1 MVDTNNNNEIIETKV
16 PQSSLEHEMRTSFL
30 DYAMSVIVDRA
41 LPDVRD
47 GCKPVHRR
55 ILYVMNDVA
64 PATKA
69 TVKSARI
76 VGDVMGKYHP
86 HGDSSIYEAMVRMGQ
101 DFSMGEMLV
110 QGQGNFGSRDG
121 DKAAAMRYTE
131 ARLSKLGASL
141 MDDMEKDT
149 VDWQPNFDGT
159 LQEPVVLPTK
169 FPNFLVNGGSGIAVG
184 MATNVPTYNLG
195 EVCNGILAVL
205 DNKDLTDDE
214 LFGIIPGPDFP
225 TGAIIMGHA
234 GAYKAHTTGRG
245 SVIVRAKTHQET
257 FHDHPAIVV
266 DEIPYQVNKAQLIIK
281 IAELAKEKRIE
292 GISEIRDESSKEGLR
307 IVIELKRDAIYEVV
321 LNHLFQYTEM
331 QTSFPVNMMALNR
344 GRPMLFNV
352 RGVLDAFID
361 FRIEV
366 IRRRTIFDLNKA
378 RNRAHTL
385 LGLSVAVGNLD
396 AVIELIKSSA
406 NPEEARNALVAR
418 GWPASDIESYI
429 QLIDDPN
436 TEYENGLF
444 HMSEDQARAILELQL
459 HRLTGLER
467 DKIHDDLT
475 GLGAQIK
482 DLLEILGS
490 HERIVQIIREETTS
504 VRDNW
509 ASPRRTEISD
519 AEIDIDIEDL
529 IAREDMV
536 VTVSNTGY
544 IKRVALDTYRAQ
556 KRGGKGRNAM
566 TTKDD
571 DYVVQVFVAN
581 THTPLLFFSSKGLCY
596 KLKTYKLPEAAAAA
610 KGRPLVNLLPL
621 TAGETITAI
630 LPVPEDEVE
639 RVRESGVEHFL
650 MFATASGTVRRNRM
664 SDFDSI
670 RANGKIAMKLDEGD
684 SLISVLPCNE
694 NQDVFLTTYRGRCI
708 RFPVPEIRVF
718 AGRNST
724 GNRGMTLSDDDRI
737 IGMAM
742 LNHGETDAAIRAAYI
757 KQSRALRR
765 AATGVEEDAGDADE
779 EATSLILTEEQMAKL
794 AADEQFILTISENG
808 FGKRTSSYEYRT
820 THRGGGGF
828 TNIKLG
834 GKNTAVAGSFP
845 VADDQDIIMVTDGG
859 KIIRTPVDD
868 VRIAGRSTAG
878 VTLFRTAEN
887 EKVVSAISI
896 VRDEES
902 EEEVVVDTDAAAAE
916 STDVT
921 DAE

>member
-1 MVDTNNNNEIIETKV
+1 MSENINEVIETRV

-64 PATKA
+64 PATKP

-141 MDDMEKDT
+141 MDDMDKDT
-149 VDWQPNFDGT
+149 VDWQPNFDGS

-205 DNKDLTDDE
+205 DNRNISDDE

-225 TGAIIMGHA
+225 TGAMIMVHA

-245 SVIVRAKTHQET
+245 SIIIRSKTHIED
-257 FHDHPAIVV
+257 FRDHQAIIV
-266 DEIPYQVNKAQLIIK
+266 DEIPYQVNKAQMIIK
-281 IAELAKEKRIE
+281 IAELIKDKRIE

-307 IVIELKRDAIYEVV
+307 VVIELKRDAIADVV

-361 FRIEV
+361 FRAEV

-396 AVIELIKSSA
+396 EVIELIKSSP
-406 NPEEARNALVAR
+406 NPEAAREALIAR
-418 GWPASDIESYI
+418 GWKASDIESYI

-436 TEYENGLF
+436 TEYKDGMF
-444 HMSEDQARAILELQL
+444 FMSEDQARAILELQL

-475 GLGAQIK
+475 NLGATIR

-490 HERIVQIIREETTS
+490 HERIIQIIRDETIA

-536 VTVSNTGY
+536 VTVTNTGY

-566 TTKDD
+566 ATKED

-621 TAGETITAI
+621 EQGETITAI
-630 LPVPEDEVE
+630 LPVSEEDAA
-639 RVRESGVEHFL
+639 RVAESDKEHFL

-684 SLISVLPCNE
+684 SLISVLPCTE
-694 NQDVFLTTYRGRCI
+694 DQDVFLATYRGRAI

-724 GNRGMTLSDDDRI
+724 GVRGITLGSDDRI

-742 LNHGETDAAIRAAYI
+742 LNRGEADSAVRAAYI
-757 KQSRALRR
+757 KQSRAARR
-765 AATGVEEDAGDADE
+765 AETGIEEEADTEE
-779 EATSLILTEEQMAKL
+779 EATTLVLDDAKMAEL
-794 AADEQFILTISENG
+794 AASEEFILTISENG
-808 FGKRTSSYEYRT
+808 FGKRTSSYEYRL

-845 VADDQDIIMVTDGG
+845 VTNEQDIIMVTDGG
-859 KIIRTPVDD
+859 KIIRTPVHD

-896 VRDEES
+896 EGAGEETA
-902 EEEVVVDTDAAAAE
+902 EDTAE
-916 STDVT
+916 SVVTGDVT
-921 DAE
+921 E

>member
-1 MVDTNNNNEIIETKV
+1 MSEILNDTTEIKV

-64 PATKA
+64 PSTKP

-86 HGDSSIYEAMVRMGQ
+86 HGDSSIYEAMARMAQ

-121 DKAAAMRYTE
+121 DKPAAMRYTE

-149 VDWQPNFDGT
+149 VDWMPNFDGT

-169 FPNFLVNGGSGIAVG
+169 FPNFLVNGGSGIAGG

-195 EVCNGILAVL
+195 VVCNGILAIL
-205 DNKDLTDDE
+205 DNREISDDE

-225 TGAIIMGHA
+225 TGGIIMGRA
-234 GAYKAHTTGRG
+234 GAYKAHNTGRG
-245 SVIVRAKTHQET
+245 SIIVRAKTHIEE
-257 FHDHPAIVV
+257 FRDHQAIIV
-266 DEIPYQVNKAQLIIK
+266 DEVPYQVNKAQMIIK
-281 IAELAKEKRIE
+281 IAELIKDKRIE

-307 IVIELKRDAIYEVV
+307 IVVELKRDAIADVV

-331 QTSFPVNMMALNR
+331 QTNFPVNMMALNR

-361 FRIEV
+361 FRAEV

-378 RNRAHTL
+378 RARAHTL

-396 AVIELIKSSA
+396 EVIELIKSSP
-406 NPEEARNALVAR
+406 NPDAARTALVSR
-418 GWPASDIESYI
+418 GWRASDIETYI

-436 TEYENGLF
+436 TEYENGMF

-467 DKIHDDLT
+467 DKIHADLT
-475 GLGAQIK
+475 ALGTTIK

-490 HERIVQIIREETTS
+490 AARIMQIIRDETAA

-536 VTVSNTGY
+536 ITVTNTGY

-566 TTKDD
+566 ATKED

-581 THTPLLFFSSKGLCY
+581 THTPLLFFSSKGICY

-621 TAGETITAI
+621 SAGETITAI
-630 LPVPEDEVE
+630 LPVSDEEIE
-639 RVRESGVEHFL
+639 RVRASGKEHFL

-684 SLISVLPCNE
+684 SLISVLPCAE
-694 NQDVFLTTYRGRCI
+694 DQDVFLSTYRGRCI
-708 RFPVPEIRVF
+708 RFPVDEIRVF

-724 GNRGMTLSDDDRI
+724 GVRGMTLAADDKI

-742 LNHGETDAAIRAAYI
+742 LTRGESDAAVRAAYI
-757 KQSRALRR
+757 KQSRAARR
-765 AATGVEEDAGDADE
+765 AATGIEE
-779 EATSLILTEEQMAKL
+779 EADAEEETTSVVLDDAKMQEMASTEE
-794 AADEQFILTISENG
+794 FILTISENG

-820 THRGGGGF
+820 THRGGNGF
-828 TNIKLG
+828 ANIKLG

-845 VADDQDIIMVTDGG
+845 VADDHDIIMVTDGG
-859 KIIRTPVDD
+859 KIIRTPVSD
-868 VRIAGRSTAG
+868 VRIAGRATAG
-878 VTLFRTAEN
+878 VTLLRTAEN

-896 VRDEES
+896 VRDE
-902 EEEVVVDTDAAAAE
+902 
-916 STDVT
+916 T
-921 DAE
+921 DAEEVIMETDN

>member
-1 MVDTNNNNEIIETKV
+1 MSEILNDTTEIKV

-64 PATKA
+64 PSTKP

-86 HGDSSIYEAMVRMGQ
+86 HGDSSIYEAMARMAQ

-121 DKAAAMRYTE
+121 DKPAAMRYTE

-149 VDWQPNFDGT
+149 VDWMPNFDGT

-195 EVCNGILAVL
+195 EVCNGILAIL
-205 DNKDLTDDE
+205 DNREISDDE

-225 TGAIIMGHA
+225 TGGIIMGRA
-234 GAYKAHTTGRG
+234 GAYKAHNTGRG
-245 SVIVRAKTHQET
+245 SIIVRAKTHIEE
-257 FHDHPAIVV
+257 FRDHQAIIV
-266 DEIPYQVNKAQLIIK
+266 DEVPYQVNKAQMIIK
-281 IAELAKEKRIE
+281 IAELIKDKRIE

-307 IVIELKRDAIYEVV
+307 IVVELKRDAIADVV

-331 QTSFPVNMMALNR
+331 QTNFPVNMMALNR

-361 FRIEV
+361 FRAEV

-378 RNRAHTL
+378 RARAHTL

-396 AVIELIKSSA
+396 EVIELIKSSP
-406 NPEEARNALVAR
+406 NPDAARTALVSR
-418 GWPASDIESYI
+418 GWRASDIETYI

-436 TEYENGLF
+436 TEYENGMF

-467 DKIHDDLT
+467 DKIHADLT
-475 GLGAQIK
+475 ALGTTIK

-490 HERIVQIIREETTS
+490 AARIMQIIRDETAA

-536 VTVSNTGY
+536 ITVTNTGY

-566 TTKDD
+566 ATKED

-581 THTPLLFFSSKGLCY
+581 THTPLLFFSSKGICY

-621 TAGETITAI
+621 SAGETITAI
-630 LPVPEDEVE
+630 LPVSDEEIE
-639 RVRESGVEHFL
+639 RVRASGKEHFL

-684 SLISVLPCNE
+684 SLISVLPCAE
-694 NQDVFLTTYRGRCI
+694 DQDVFLSTYRGRCI
-708 RFPVPEIRVF
+708 RFPVDEIRVF

-724 GNRGMTLSDDDRI
+724 GVRGMTLAADDKI

-742 LNHGETDAAIRAAYI
+742 LTRGESDAAVRAAYI
-757 KQSRALRR
+757 KQSRAARR
-765 AATGVEEDAGDADE
+765 AATGIEE
-779 EATSLILTEEQMAKL
+779 EADAEEETSSVVLDDAKMQEMASTEE
-794 AADEQFILTISENG
+794 FILTISENG

-820 THRGGGGF
+820 THRGGNGF
-828 TNIKLG
+828 ANIKLG

-845 VADDQDIIMVTDGG
+845 VADDHDIIMVTDGG
-859 KIIRTPVDD
+859 KIIRTPVSD
-868 VRIAGRSTAG
+868 VRIAGRATAG
-878 VTLFRTAEN
+878 VTLLRTAEN

-896 VRDEES
+896 VRDE
-902 EEEVVVDTDAAAAE
+902 
-916 STDVT
+916 T
-921 DAE
+921 DAEEVIMETDN

>member
-1 MVDTNNNNEIIETKV
+1 MSEIIETNEINEIKV

-131 ARLSKLGASL
+131 ARLSKLGASM
-141 MDDMEKDT
+141 MDDLDKDT

-184 MATNVPTYNLG
+184 MATNVPTYNLA
-195 EVCNGILAVL
+195 EVCNGILAIL
-205 DNKDLTDDE
+205 DNDKISDDE
-214 LFGIIPGPDFP
+214 LFEIIPGPDFP
-225 TGAIIMGHA
+225 TGAIIMGRS

-245 SVIVRAKTHQET
+245 SIIVRAKTHMET

-266 DEIPYQVNKAQLIIK
+266 DEIPYQVNKSQMIIK
-281 IAELAKEKRIE
+281 IAELAKDKRIE

-307 IVIELKRDAIYEVV
+307 VVIELKRDAIPDVV
-321 LNHLFQYTEM
+321 LNQLFQYTEM
-331 QTSFPVNMMALNR
+331 QTNFPVNLMALNR
-344 GRPMLFNV
+344 GRPMLFNI
-352 RGVLDAFID
+352 RGVLDAFIE

-385 LGLSVAVGNLD
+385 LGLTVAVGNLD
-396 AVIELIKSSA
+396 EVIELIKSSP
-406 NPEEARNALVAR
+406 NPDVAR
-418 GWPASDIESYI
+418 EQLVSRTWPASDIETYI
-429 QLIDDPN
+429 KLIDDPN
-436 TEYENGLF
+436 TEYENGMF
-444 HMSEDQARAILELQL
+444 RMSEDQARAILELQL

-467 DKIHDDLT
+467 DKIHSDLVE
-475 GLGAQIK
+475 LGAQIK
-482 DLLEILGS
+482 DLLDILSS
-490 HERIVQIIREETTS
+490 HARIVQIIREETIDE
-504 VRDNW
+504 RDNW
-509 ASPRRTEISD
+509 SSKRRTEISD
-519 AEIDIDIEDL
+519 AEIDIDMEDL

-621 TAGETITAI
+621 ENGETITAI
-630 LPVPEDEVE
+630 LPVPEEEVQ
-639 RVRESGVEHFL
+639 RVAESGKEHFL
-650 MFATASGTVRRNRM
+650 MFATSTGTVRRNRM

-670 RANGKIAMKLDEGD
+670 RANGKIAMKLDDGE
-684 SLISVLPCNE
+684 SLISVLPCTE
-694 NQDVFLTTYRGRCI
+694 DQDVFLATYRGRCI
-708 RFPVPEIRVF
+708 RFPVNEIRIF

-724 GNRGMTLSDDDRI
+724 GVRGLSLGKDDRI

-742 LNHGETDAAIRAAYI
+742 LNHGETDSAVRAAYI
-757 KQSRALRR
+757 KQSRAARR
-765 AATGVEEDAGDADE
+765 AATGIEEEDDGEE
-779 EATSLILTEEQMAKL
+779 EATDLVLDDAKMAEL
-794 AADEQFILTISENG
+794 AKNEQFILTISENG
-808 FGKRTSSYEYRT
+808 FGKRTSSYEYRI
-820 THRGGGGF
+820 THRGGSGF
-828 TNIKLG
+828 ANIKLG

-845 VADDQDIIMVTDGG
+845 VDDNHDIIMVTDGG
-859 KIIRTPVDD
+859 KIIRTPVAD
-868 VRIAGRSTAG
+868 VRIAGRATAG

-887 EKVVSAISI
+887 EKVMSAISI
-896 VRDEES
+896 EH
-902 EEEVVVDTDAAAAE
+902 EEETNDEASSEQVETPE
-916 STDVT
+916 STEPV
-921 DAE
+921 AE

>member
-1 MVDTNNNNEIIETKV
+1 MSEIETTNEINEIKV
-16 PQSSLEHEMRTSFL
+16 PQSSIEHEMRTSFL

-131 ARLSKLGASL
+131 ARLSKLGATL
-141 MDDMEKDT
+141 MEDMDKDT

-195 EVCNGILAVL
+195 EICNGILAVL
-205 DNKDLTDDE
+205 DNRELSDDE
-214 LFGIIPGPDFP
+214 LFQIIPGPDFP
-225 TGAIIMGHA
+225 TGAIIMGRS

-245 SVIVRAKTHQET
+245 SIIVRAKTHNEK
-257 FHDHPAIVV
+257 FHDHEAIIV
-266 DEIPYQVNKAQLIIK
+266 DEIPYQVNKAQMIIK
-281 IAELAKEKRIE
+281 IAELAKDKKIE
-292 GISEIRDESSKEGLR
+292 GIAEIRDESSKEGLR
-307 IVIELKRDAIYEVV
+307 IVIELKRDAIPDVV
-321 LNHLFQYTEM
+321 LNHLFQFTEM
-331 QTSFPVNMMALNR
+331 QTNFPVNMMALNR

-352 RGVLDAFID
+352 RSVLDAFIE
-361 FRIEV
+361 FREEV

-396 AVIELIKSSA
+396 EVIELIKSSA
-406 NPEEARNALVAR
+406 SPEDARAALVAR
-418 GWPASDIESYI
+418 GWKASDIENYI

-436 TEYENGLF
+436 TEYKDGMF
-444 HMSEDQARAILELQL
+444 YMSEDQAKAILELQL

-467 DKIHDDLT
+467 DKLHADLVD
-475 GLGAQIK
+475 LGAQIR
-482 DLLEILGS
+482 DLLDILAS
-490 HERIVQIIREETTS
+490 HERIIQIIRDETTA

-509 ASPRRTEISD
+509 ASSRRTEISD

-544 IKRVALDTYRAQ
+544 IKRVSLDTYRAQ

-581 THTPLLFFSSKGLCY
+581 THTPLLFFSSRGLCY

-621 TAGETITAI
+621 AENETITAI
-630 LPVPEDEVE
+630 LPVPEEDAAAIK
-639 RVRESGVEHFL
+639 ESGKEHFL
-650 MFATASGTVRRNRM
+650 MFVTASGTVRRNRM

-670 RANGKIAMKLDEGD
+670 RANGKIAMKLDDGD
-684 SLISVLPCNE
+684 SLVAVLPCCE
-694 NQDVFLTTYRGRCI
+694 DQDVFLATYRGRCI
-708 RFPVPEIRVF
+708 RFPVPEIRIF

-724 GNRGMTLSDDDRI
+724 GVRGITLGKGDRI
-737 IGMAM
+737 IGMSM
-742 LNHGETDAAIRAAYI
+742 LNRGESDSAVRAAYV
-757 KQSRALRR
+757 KQSRAARR
-765 AATGVEEDAGDADE
+765 AATGIEE
-779 EATSLILTEEQMAKL
+779 EADTEEETTTLVLDDAKMAEL
-794 AADEQFILTISENG
+794 AAKEEFILTISENG
-808 FGKRTSSYEYRT
+808 FGKRTSSYEYRL

-845 VADDQDIIMVTDGG
+845 VNNENDIIMVTDGG
-859 KIIRTPVDD
+859 KIIRTPASDI
-868 VRIAGRSTAG
+868 RIAGRSTAG

-887 EKVVSAISI
+887 EKVMSAISI
-896 VRDEES
+896 ESDDADETLEPT
-902 EEEVVVDTDAAAAE
+902 TDQTE
-916 STDVT
+916 NG
-921 DAE
+921 

>member
-1 MVDTNNNNEIIETKV
+1 MSENEIKEIKI
-16 PQSSLEHEMRTSFL
+16 PQSSLEHEMRSSFL

-64 PATKA
+64 PATKS

-86 HGDSSIYEAMVRMGQ
+86 HGDSSIYEAMARMAQ
-101 DFSMGEMLV
+101 DFSMGETLV

-121 DKAAAMRYTE
+121 DKPAAMRYTE

-141 MDDMEKDT
+141 MDDMDKDT

-169 FPNFLVNGGSGIAVG
+169 FPNFLINGGSGIAVG
-184 MATNVPTYNLG
+184 MATNVPTYNLA
-195 EVCNGILAVL
+195 EVCNGILAIL
-205 DNKDLTDDE
+205 DNANITDDE
-214 LFGIIPGPDFP
+214 LFEIIPGPDFP
-225 TGAIIMGHA
+225 TGAIIMGRA
-234 GAYKAHTTGRG
+234 GAYRAHTTGRG
-245 SVIVRAKTHQET
+245 SIIVRAKTHNEII
-257 FHDHPAIVV
+257 HDHDAIVV
-266 DEIPYQVNKAQLIIK
+266 DEIPYQVNKAQMIVK
-281 IAELAKEKRIE
+281 IAELAKDKKIE

-307 IVIELKRDAIYEVV
+307 IVIELKRDAIPDVV

-331 QTSFPVNMMALNR
+331 QTNFPVNMMALNR
-344 GRPMLFNV
+344 GRPMLFTI
-352 RGVLDAFID
+352 RGVLDAFIE
-361 FRIEV
+361 FRTEV

-406 NPEEARNALVAR
+406 NPDDARTALISR
-418 GWPASDIESYI
+418 GWPASDIQSYI
-429 QLIDDPN
+429 ELIDDPN
-436 TEYENGLF
+436 TDYKDGMF
-444 HMSEDQARAILELQL
+444 YMSEDQARAILELQL

-467 DKIHDDLT
+467 DKLHADLVE
-475 GLGAQIK
+475 LGSLIK
-482 DLLEILGS
+482 DLLDILGS
-490 HERIVQIIREETTS
+490 HERIIQIIRDETTS

-509 ASPRRTEISD
+509 SSKRRTEISD
-519 AEIDIDIEDL
+519 ASVDIDVEDL

-544 IKRVALDTYRAQ
+544 IKRVSLDTYRAQ

-596 KLKTYKLPEAAAAA
+596 KLKTYKLPEATAAG

-621 TAGETITAI
+621 ESGETITAI
-630 LPVPEDEVE
+630 LPVPEDDVK
-639 RVRESGVEHFL
+639 RVQESGVEHFL
-650 MFATASGTVRRNRM
+650 MFATSAGTVRRNRM
-664 SDFDSI
+664 ADFDSI
-670 RANGKIAMKLDEGD
+670 RANGKIAMKLDDGD
-684 SLISVLPCNE
+684 SLISVLPCTAD
-694 NQDVFLTTYRGRCI
+694 QDVFLATYRGRCI
-708 RFPVPEIRVF
+708 RFPVSEIRVF

-724 GNRGMTLSDDDRI
+724 GVRGLNVANGDKI

-742 LNHGETDAAIRAAYI
+742 LNHGEMDATVRAAYI
-757 KQSRALRR
+757 KQSRAARR
-765 AATGVEEDAGDADE
+765 AATGIDEDAGDADE
-779 EATSLILTEEQMAKL
+779 DTATDLVLTPEQMSKMAETEE
-794 AADEQFILTISENG
+794 FILTISENG

-820 THRGGGGF
+820 THRGGNGF

-845 VADDQDIIMVTDGG
+845 VADDQDVIMVTDGG
-859 KIIRTPVDD
+859 KIIRTPVAD

-878 VTLFRTAEN
+878 VTLFRTAEK

-896 VRDEES
+896 VSDGDDTTDSIS
-902 EEEVVVDTDAAAAE
+902 ENETATEQTNTIAE
-916 STDVT
+916 
-921 DAE
+921 

>member
-1 MVDTNNNNEIIETKV
+1 
-16 PQSSLEHEMRTSFL
+16 
-30 DYAMSVIVDRA
+30 
-41 LPDVRD
+41 
-47 GCKPVHRR
+47 
-55 ILYVMNDVA
+55 
-64 PATKA
+64 
-69 TVKSARI
+69 
-76 VGDVMGKYHP
+76 
-86 HGDSSIYEAMVRMGQ
+86 
-101 DFSMGEMLV
+101 
-110 QGQGNFGSRDG
+110 
-121 DKAAAMRYTE
+121 MRYTE

-149 VDWQPNFDGT
+149 VDWMPNFDGS

-195 EVCNGILAVL
+195 EICNGILAIL
-205 DNKDLTDDE
+205 DNKNLTDDE

-225 TGAIIMGHA
+225 TGAMIMGHA

-245 SVIVRAKTHQET
+245 SIIVRSKTHIED
-257 FHDHPAIVV
+257 FRDHQAIIV

-281 IAELAKEKRIE
+281 IAELIKDKRIE

-307 IVIELKRDAIYEVV
+307 IVIELKRDAIADVV

-352 RGVLDAFID
+352 RGVLDAFIE
-361 FRIEV
+361 FRAEV

-396 AVIELIKSSA
+396 EVIELIKSSP
-406 NPEEARNALVAR
+406 NPDTAREALISR
-418 GWPASDIESYI
+418 GWKASDIESYI

-436 TEYENGLF
+436 TEYKDGMF
-444 HMSEDQARAILELQL
+444 YMSEDQARAILELQL

-467 DKIHDDLT
+467 DKIHNDLT
-475 GLGAQIK
+475 TLGATIR

-490 HERIVQIIREETTS
+490 QERIVQIIREETES

-536 VTVSNTGY
+536 ITVSNTGY

-566 TTKDD
+566 ATKDD

-621 TAGETITAI
+621 EKDETITAI
-630 LPVPEDEVE
+630 LPVPEEDVA
-639 RVRESGVEHFL
+639 RVAESGKEHFL

-684 SLISVLPCNE
+684 SLISVMPCNE
-694 NQDVFLTTYRGRCI
+694 DQDVFLATYRGRAI

-724 GNRGMTLSDDDRI
+724 GVRGITLGADDRI

-742 LNHGETDAAIRAAYI
+742 LNRGESDSAIRAAYI
-757 KQSRALRR
+757 KQSRAARR
-765 AATGVEEDAGDADE
+765 AETGIEEEADTDE
-779 EATSLILTEEQMAKL
+779 EETTIVLSDEKMAQMA
-794 AADEQFILTISENG
+794 EREEFILTISENG
-808 FGKRTSSYEYRT
+808 FGKRTSSYEYRL

-845 VADDQDIIMVTDGG
+845 VADDHDIIMVTDGG
-859 KIIRTPVDD
+859 KIIRTPVAD

-878 VTLFRTAEN
+878 VTLFRTADN

-896 VRDEES
+896 EGAG
-902 EEEVVVDTDAAAAE
+902 EEEETDDATITEATVAE
-916 STDVT
+916 
-921 DAE
+921 

>member
-1 MVDTNNNNEIIETKV
+1 
-16 PQSSLEHEMRTSFL
+16 
-30 DYAMSVIVDRA
+30 
-41 LPDVRD
+41 
-47 GCKPVHRR
+47 
-55 ILYVMNDVA
+55 
-64 PATKA
+64 
-69 TVKSARI
+69 
-76 VGDVMGKYHP
+76 
-86 HGDSSIYEAMVRMGQ
+86 
-101 DFSMGEMLV
+101 
-110 QGQGNFGSRDG
+110 
-121 DKAAAMRYTE
+121 MRYTE

-141 MDDMEKDT
+141 MDDMDKDT
-149 VDWQPNFDGT
+149 VDWQPNFDGS

-195 EVCNGILAVL
+195 EICNGILAVL

-214 LFGIIPGPDFP
+214 LFTIIPGPDFP
-225 TGAIIMGHA
+225 TGAMIMGHA

-245 SVIVRAKTHQET
+245 SIIVRSKTHIED
-257 FHDHPAIVV
+257 FRDHQAIIV
-266 DEIPYQVNKAQLIIK
+266 DELPYQVNKAQLIIK
-281 IAELAKEKRIE
+281 IAELIKDKRIE

-307 IVIELKRDAIYEVV
+307 VVIELKRDAIADVV

-331 QTSFPVNMMALNR
+331 QNSFPVNMMALNR

-361 FRIEV
+361 FRCDV
-366 IRRRTIFDLNKA
+366 IRRRTIFELNKA

-396 AVIELIKSSA
+396 EVIELIKSSA
-406 NPEEARNALVAR
+406 NPEVAR
-418 GWPASDIESYI
+418 EALISRGWRASDIESYI

-436 TEYENGLF
+436 TEYKDGMF
-444 HMSEDQARAILELQL
+444 YMSEDQARAILELQL

-467 DKIHDDLT
+467 DKIHNDLT
-475 GLGAQIK
+475 ALGATIRE
-482 DLLEILGS
+482 LLEILGS
-490 HERIVQIIREETTS
+490 HERIIQIIREETIS

-621 TAGETITAI
+621 EQGETITAI
-630 LPVPEDEVE
+630 LPVPEEDVA
-639 RVRESGVEHFL
+639 RVKESGVEHFL

-694 NQDVFLTTYRGRCI
+694 DQDVLLTTYRGRAI

-724 GNRGMTLSDDDRI
+724 GVRGITLGKDDRI

-742 LNHGETDAAIRAAYI
+742 LNHGESDSAVRAAYI
-757 KQSRALRR
+757 KQSRAARR
-765 AATGVEEDAGDADE
+765 AETGIEEEAGTDE
-779 EATSLILTEEQMAKL
+779 EETTTLVLDDAKMAEMAAREE
-794 AADEQFILTISENG
+794 FILTISENG
-808 FGKRTSSYEYRT
+808 FGKRTSSYEYRL

-845 VADDQDIIMVTDGG
+845 VTDDQDVIMVTDGG
-859 KIIRTPVDD
+859 KIIRTPVRD

-878 VTLFRTAEN
+878 VTLFRTADN

-896 VRDEES
+896 EGASEEADVES
-902 EEEVVVDTDAAAAE
+902 EDTADTTE
-916 STDVT
+916 SIT
-921 DAE
+921 E

>member
-1 MVDTNNNNEIIETKV
+1 
-16 PQSSLEHEMRTSFL
+16 
-30 DYAMSVIVDRA
+30 
-41 LPDVRD
+41 
-47 GCKPVHRR
+47 
-55 ILYVMNDVA
+55 
-64 PATKA
+64 
-69 TVKSARI
+69 
-76 VGDVMGKYHP
+76 
-86 HGDSSIYEAMVRMGQ
+86 
-101 DFSMGEMLV
+101 MGEMLV

-149 VDWQPNFDGT
+149 VDWMPNFDGT
-159 LQEPVVLPTK
+159 LQEPQVLPTK

-195 EVCNGILAVL
+195 EICNGILAIL
-205 DNKDLTDDE
+205 NNAELTDDE
-214 LFGIIPGPDFP
+214 LFNIIPGPDFP
-225 TGAIIMGHA
+225 TGGIIMGRA
-234 GAYKAHTTGRG
+234 GSYKAHTTGRG
-245 SVIVRAKTHQET
+245 SIIVRSKTHIED
-257 FHDHPAIVV
+257 FRDHQAIVV

-281 IAELAKEKRIE
+281 IAELSKEKRIE

-307 IVIELKRDAIYEVV
+307 VVIELKRDAIADVV

-331 QTSFPVNMMALNR
+331 QTNFPVNMMALNR

-352 RGVLDAFID
+352 RGVLDAFIE
-361 FRIEV
+361 FRAEV

-396 AVIELIKSSA
+396 EVIALIKSSES
-406 NPEEARNALVAR
+406 PEAARTALTAR
-418 GWPASDIESYI
+418 GWRASDIESYI

-436 TEYENGLF
+436 TEYKDGMF

-467 DKIHDDLT
+467 DKIHNDLVD
-475 GLGAQIK
+475 LGAVIK
-482 DLLEILGS
+482 DLLDILGS
-490 HERIVQIIREETTS
+490 YERIVQIIRDETAA
-504 VRDNW
+504 VRDSW
-509 ASPRRTEISD
+509 ASDRRTEISD

-536 VTVSNTGY
+536 VTVTNTGY
-544 IKRVALDTYRAQ
+544 IKRVSLDTYRAQ

-566 TTKDD
+566 STKDD

-581 THTPLLFFSSKGLCY
+581 THTPLLFFSSKGICY

-621 TAGETITAI
+621 ENGEVITAI
-630 LPVPEDEVE
+630 LPVSDEDMQ
-639 RVRESGVEHFL
+639 RVAESGKEHFL

-670 RANGKIAMKLDEGD
+670 RTNGKIAMKLDEGD
-684 SLISVLPCNE
+684 SLISVLPCSE
-694 NQDVFLTTYRGRCI
+694 DQDVFLSTYRGRCI
-708 RFPVPEIRVF
+708 RFPVPEIRIF

-724 GNRGMTLSDDDRI
+724 GVRGMTLGADDRI

-742 LNHGETDAAIRAAYI
+742 LNHGEADSAVRSAYI

-765 AATGVEEDAGDADE
+765 AATGIEEEADGEE
-779 EATSLILTEEQMAKL
+779 EATTLTLDDAKMAEM
-794 AADEQFILTISENG
+794 AAAEQFILTISENG
-808 FGKRTSSYEYRT
+808 YGKRTSSYEYRI

-845 VADDQDIIMVTDGG
+845 VTDDQDIIMVTDGG
-859 KIIRTPVDD
+859 KIIRTPVGD
-868 VRIAGRSTAG
+868 VRIAGRATAG

-896 VRDEES
+896 VRDDSAAEAD
-902 EEEVVVDTDAAAAE
+902 VVDTDADAMAE
-916 STDVT
+916 NQQVT
-921 DAE
+921 DEQ

>member
-1 MVDTNNNNEIIETKV
+1 MSENNEVKEMKI

-64 PATKA
+64 PATKS

-86 HGDSSIYEAMVRMGQ
+86 HGDSSIYEAMARMAQ
-101 DFSMGEMLV
+101 DFSMGETLV

-121 DKAAAMRYTE
+121 DKPAAMRYTE

-141 MDDMEKDT
+141 MEDMDKDT

-169 FPNFLVNGGSGIAVG
+169 FPNFLINGGSGIAVG

-195 EVCNGILAVL
+195 EVCNGILSIL
-205 DNKDLTDDE
+205 DNRNISDDE
-214 LFGIIPGPDFP
+214 LFDIIPGPDFP
-225 TGAIIMGHA
+225 TGAVIMGRA
-234 GAYKAHTTGRG
+234 GAYRAHTTGRG
-245 SVIVRAKTHQET
+245 SIIVRAKTHIENI
-257 FHDHPAIVV
+257 HDHESIVV
-266 DEIPYQVNKAQLIIK
+266 DEIPYQVNKAQMIVK
-281 IAELAKEKRIE
+281 IAELAKDKKIE

-307 IVIELKRDAIYEVV
+307 IVIELKRDAIPDVV

-331 QTSFPVNMMALNR
+331 QTNFPVNMMALNR
-344 GRPMLFNV
+344 GRPMLFTI
-352 RGVLDAFID
+352 RSVLDAFIE
-361 FRIEV
+361 FREEV

-406 NPEEARNALVAR
+406 NPDEARAALIAR
-418 GWPASDIESYI
+418 GWPASDIQNYI
-429 QLIDDPN
+429 ELIDDPN
-436 TEYENGLF
+436 TEYKDGMF
-444 HMSEDQARAILELQL
+444 YMSEDQARAILELQL

-467 DKIHDDLT
+467 DKLHADLVE
-475 GLGAQIK
+475 LGALIK
-482 DLLEILGS
+482 DLLDILGS
-490 HERIVQIIREETTS
+490 HERIIQIIRDETTS

-519 AEIDIDIEDL
+519 ASVDIDVEDL

-571 DYVVQVFVAN
+571 DYVVSVFVAN

-596 KLKTYKLPEAAAAA
+596 KLKTYKLPEATAAG

-621 TAGETITAI
+621 EKDETITAI
-630 LPVPEDEVE
+630 LPVPEEDVK
-639 RVRESGVEHFL
+639 RVQESGVEHFL

-670 RANGKIAMKLDEGD
+670 RANGKIAMKLDDGD
-684 SLISVLPCNE
+684 SLISVLPCTE

-708 RFPVPEIRVF
+708 RFPVTEIRVF

-724 GNRGMTLSDDDRI
+724 GVRGLNVASDDKI

-742 LNHGETDAAIRAAYI
+742 LNHGESDATVRAAYI
-757 KQSRALRR
+757 KQSRAARR
-765 AATGVEEDAGDADE
+765 AATGIEEDAGDADE
-779 EATSLILTEEQMAKL
+779 ETVTDLVLTPEQMERMAKS
-794 AADEQFILTISENG
+794 EEFILTVSENG

-820 THRGGGGF
+820 THRGGNGF

-845 VADDQDIIMVTDGG
+845 VTNDQDIIMVTDGG
-859 KIIRTPVDD
+859 KIIRTPVRD

-896 VRDEES
+896 VADGEDNENADATTEQIS
-902 EEEVVVDTDAAAAE
+902 E
-916 STDVT
+916 
-921 DAE
+921 